1 MELRIPTSE
10 QLKSVYEGQLKQAFP
25 ASELKPL
32 QSIEELWRAGWAL
45 LDYLCVSADHRN
57 RGIGALLLS
66 MLLEQEPDLT
76 IFGESE
82 LPSHAPDP
90 VMAEHRLGF
99 YARNGAKTAGYE
111 TALFGVPYKTLYWSK
126 KPVDD
131 SVLMEQH
138 RHIYESR
145 FSPEKL
151 DRFIRIPYD
160 PAEPLVATPW
170 EE

>member
-32 QSIEELWRAGWAL
+32 QSIEELWRDGLYRPWCL
-45 LDYLCVSADHRN
+45 FDGDEIV
-57 RGIGALLLS
+57 GACFLWLGRS
-66 MLLEQEPDLT
+66 DLT